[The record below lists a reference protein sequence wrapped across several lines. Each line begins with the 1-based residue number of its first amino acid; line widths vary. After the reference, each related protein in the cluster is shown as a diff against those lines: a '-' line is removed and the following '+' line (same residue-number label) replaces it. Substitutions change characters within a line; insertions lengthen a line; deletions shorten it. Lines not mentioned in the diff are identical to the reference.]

1 LLACAGRRRK
11 RRERVCTGRGVE
23 EGGKNECANVQRRS
37 ERAGESI
44 AGGVRREEKRREE
57 KRREEKRREE
67 KRREEKRREEKRR
80 EEKKMKVEVSHFSR
94 EERVG
99 ISVIGHL

>member
-44 AGGVRREEKRREE
+44 AGGVRRREE
-57 KRREEKRREE
+57 KRREENEGGSITFFTRREGGDFGN
-67 KRREEKRREEKRR
+67 RTPL
-80 EEKKMKVEVSHFSR
+80 
-94 EERVG
+94 
-99 ISVIGHL
+99 ID

>member
-44 AGGVRREEKRREE
+44 AGGVRR
-57 KRREEKRREE
+57 
-67 KRREEKRREEKRR
+67 REEKRREEKRR

>member
-44 AGGVRREEKRREE
+44 AGGVRRREE

-67 KRREEKRREEKRR
+67 NEGGSITFFTRREGGDFGNRTPL
-80 EEKKMKVEVSHFSR
+80 
-94 EERVG
+94 
-99 ISVIGHL
+99 ID